1 MPVSAALLHP
11 EQLCR
16 QLAAGDQ
23 ATLQLLFKTF
33 YNDLYKFTWKFVRN
47 QEIAEELTQDIFI
60 HLWENRE
67 TLQINS
73 AVKAYLYTMARNRAF
88 NYLKSRVARMSV
100 VSDEVPETYA
110 ALSQTPEEE
119 FSQQELEKLVAE
131 GIEQLPEKCR
141 IVFNLSRQ
149 EGLSYQQI
157 AEELQISPKTVEA
170 HMSTALKKLRTFLK
184 TVWSDAVLLL
194 LFYFIR

>member
-1 MPVSAALLHP
+1 YYS
-11 EQLCR
+11 
-16 QLAAGDQ
+16 
-23 ATLQLLFKTF
+23 
-33 YNDLYKFTWKFVRN
+33 DLYKFTWKFVRN

-60 HLWENRE
+60 HLWENRQ

-73 AVKAYLYTMARNRAF
+73 ALKAYLFTMARNRAF

-100 VSDEVPETYA
+100 VADEVPETYA
-110 ALSQTPEEE
+110 ANAQNPEEE
-119 FSQQELEKLVAE
+119 LSQQELEKLVAE

-141 IVFNLSRQ
+141 IVFTLSRH

-170 HMSTALKKLRTFLK
+170 HMGTALKKLRTFLSS
-184 TVWSDAVLLL
+184 VWTETLAL
-194 LFYFIR
+194 LFFIFNW